1 MQRRLSTEN
10 CWQPDRLPLT
20 ARLRRLLAMD
30 GEAPNSPELARGL
43 EDTLAVLDLHLS
55 DAEKQAAALLK
66 AARRLRRAAREGN
79 VASLPSAI
87 AAAQA
92 DAARAGEP
100 FANAAA
106 ALGYDVAEAFASG
119 AWLDELAIAAK
130 AAGVVL
136 VRRDGRVTAYP
147 VALRLD
153 GRAQGVRVG
162 RKLERRIRPS
172 FLAAQLKALQQRP
185 ERFNARQ
192 FLDRL
197 FLLYDSK
204 ARAEDPAWRPTR
216 PGQGP
221 LVALAELHDQLTV
234 LPAAAADYPKEEFVT
249 DLLRLDRQPDATGSH
264 GHRFELGGST
274 GRKGGKR
281 LTLFDETGEQHD
293 YYAIRFILEPSNGR
307 ADDQAAAAR

>member
-1 MQRRLSTEN
+1 
-10 CWQPDRLPLT
+10 
-20 ARLRRLLAMD
+20 MD
-30 GEAPNSPELARGL
+30 GEAPNSPERARGL
-43 EDTLAVLDLHLS
+43 EDTLAVLDAHLS

-87 AAAQA
+87 AAAQG

-197 FLLYDSK
+197 FLLYNSK

-234 LPAAAADYPKEEFVT
+234 LPAAAADYPQEEFVT

-293 YYAIRFILEPSNGR
+293 YYAIRFILEPSRGR

>member
-1 MQRRLSTEN
+1 MDAEPSDA
-10 CWQPDRLPLT
+10 PPLT
-20 ARLRRLLAMD
+20 
-30 GEAPNSPELARGL
+30 RGL
-43 EDTLAVLDLHLS
+43 EDTLAAVDAYLS
-55 DAEKQAAALLK
+55 DAERRAAALLK
-66 AARRLRRAAREGN
+66 AARRLRRAAAEGS
-79 VASLPSAI
+79 VASLPAAL

-100 FANAAA
+100 FASAAA
-106 ALGYDVAEAFASG
+106 ALIYDVAEAFANG
-119 AWLDELAIAAK
+119 AWLDELAAAAK
-130 AAGVVL
+130 TASVVL

-162 RKLERRIRPS
+162 RRLERRIRPS

-197 FLLYDSK
+197 FRLYESK
-204 ARAEDPAWRPTR
+204 ARAEDASWRPAH

-221 LVALAELHDQLTV
+221 LVPLAELHDDLTV
-234 LPAAAADYPKEEFVT
+234 LPAAAADYPQEEFVA
-249 DLLRLDRQPDATGSH
+249 DLLCLDRQPDALSSR
-264 GHRFELGGST
+264 GHHFELGGST
-274 GRKGGKR
+274 GRKGAKR
-281 LTLFDETGEQHD
+281 LTLFDEAGEQHD
-293 YYAIRFILEPSNGR
+293 YYAIRFILEPSHGR

>member
-1 MQRRLSTEN
+1 
-10 CWQPDRLPLT
+10 
-20 ARLRRLLAMD
+20 MD
-30 GEAPNSPELARGL
+30 AEPSDAPQLARGL
-43 EDTLAVLDLHLS
+43 EDTLAALDGHLS
-55 DAEKQAAALLK
+55 DAEKQAVALLK

-79 VASLPSAI
+79 VASLPAAI
-87 AAAQA
+87 AAAKA
-92 DAARAGEP
+92 DAARTGEP
-100 FANAAA
+100 FAKAAA
-106 ALGYDVAEAFASG
+106 VLDYDVAEAFASG
-119 AWLDELAIAAK
+119 AWLDELAAAK

-136 VRRDGRVTAYP
+136 VRRDGRVTSYP

-162 RKLERRIRPS
+162 RRLERRIRPS

-221 LVALAELHDQLTV
+221 LVALAELHDQMTV
-234 LPAAAADYPKEEFVT
+234 LPAAAADYPQEEFT
-249 DLLRLDRQPDATGSH
+249 SDLLRLDRQPDATGSQ

-293 YYAIRFILEPSNGR
+293 YYAIRFILEPSHGR
-307 ADDQAAAAR
+307 ADNPPAAAR

>member
-1 MQRRLSTEN
+1 
-10 CWQPDRLPLT
+10 
-20 ARLRRLLAMD
+20 MD
-30 GEAPNSPELARGL
+30 AEPSDFPRFASGL
-43 EDTLAVLDLHLS
+43 EDTLAALDMHLG
-55 DAEKQAAALLK
+55 DAEKLAVALLK
-66 AARRLRRAAREGN
+66 AVRRLRRAVREGN
-79 VASLPSAI
+79 VASLHAAI

-92 DAARAGEP
+92 DAARIGDPLAK
-100 FANAAA
+100 AAA
-106 ALGYDVAEAFASG
+106 ALDYDVADAFASG
-119 AWLDELAIAAK
+119 AWLDEVAAAAK
-130 AAGVVL
+130 AAGLVL

-153 GRAQGVRVG
+153 ARAQGVRLG
-162 RKLERRIRPS
+162 RRLERRIRPS
-172 FLAAQLKALQQRP
+172 FLVAQLKILQQRP

-197 FLLYDSK
+197 FLLYESK

-216 PGQGP
+216 AGPGP

-234 LPAAAADYPKEEFVT
+234 LPAAAADYPLEEFVT
-249 DLLRLDRQPDATGSH
+249 DLLRLDRQPDATNSS
-264 GHRFELGGST
+264 GHHFELAGST

-293 YYAIRFILEPSNGR
+293 YYAIRFILEPSHGR

>member
-1 MQRRLSTEN
+1 MDANPPDSPQRV
-10 CWQPDRLPLT
+10 
-20 ARLRRLLAMD
+20 
-30 GEAPNSPELARGL
+30 RGL
-43 EDTLAVLDLHLS
+43 EATLAALDAHLI

-66 AARRLRRAAREGN
+66 ATRRLRRAVAEG
-79 VASLPSAI
+79 AMATLPAAI

-92 DAARAGEP
+92 DAERTGTP
-100 FANAAA
+100 LANAAA
-106 ALGYDVAEAFASG
+106 TLDYDVADAFASG
-119 AWLDELAIAAK
+119 AWLDELAAAAQ

-153 GRAQGVRVG
+153 GRAQGVRLG
-162 RKLERRIRPS
+162 RKLEKRIRPS
-172 FLAAQLKALQQRP
+172 FVAAQLKALQQRP
-185 ERFNARQ
+185 DRFNARQ

-197 FLLYDSK
+197 FTLYDSK
-204 ARAEDPAWRPTR
+204 ARAEDQAWRPTQ

-221 LVALAELHDQLTV
+221 LVSLADLHALLTL
-234 LPAAAADYPKEEFVT
+234 LPAAGADYPQEEFVA
-249 DLLRLDRQPDATGSH
+249 DLLRLDRQPDATDSQ
-264 GHRFELGGST
+264 GHRFELAGST

-307 ADDQAAAAR
+307 AEHTEAAAH

>member
-1 MQRRLSTEN
+1 
-10 CWQPDRLPLT
+10 
-20 ARLRRLLAMD
+20 MD
-30 GEAPNSPELARGL
+30 AEPSASSQLARGL
-43 EDTLAVLDLHLS
+43 EDILAALDAHLA
-55 DAEKQAAALLK
+55 DAEKQAMALLK
-66 AARRLRRAAREGN
+66 ATRRLRRAAREGA
-79 VASLPSAI
+79 VASLPAAL

-106 ALGYDVAEAFASG
+106 ALEYDVAEAFDSG
-119 AWLDELAIAAK
+119 AWLDELAAAAE

-153 GRAQGVRVG
+153 ARAQGVRLG
-162 RKLERRIRPS
+162 RRLERRIRPS
-172 FLAAQLKALQQRP
+172 FLVAQLKTLQQRP

-197 FLLYDSK
+197 FRLYDSK

-216 PGQGP
+216 PGPGP

-234 LPAAAADYPKEEFVT
+234 LPAAAADYPLEEFVA
-249 DLLRLDRQPDATGSH
+249 DLLRLDRQPDAAGSQ
-264 GHRFELGGST
+264 GHRFELAGST

-281 LTLFDETGEQHD
+281 LTVFDETGEQHD
-293 YYAIRFILEPSNGR
+293 YYAIRFILEPSHGR
-307 ADDQAAAAR
+307 ADDSAAAAR

>member
-1 MQRRLSTEN
+1 
-10 CWQPDRLPLT
+10 
-20 ARLRRLLAMD
+20 MD
-30 GEAPNSPELARGL
+30 AEPAESPPLARGL
-43 EDTLAVLDLHLS
+43 EDILAVLDTHLG
-55 DAEKQAAALLK
+55 DAEKQAAVLLK
-66 AARRLRRAAREGN
+66 ATRRLRRAAREGV
-79 VASLPSAI
+79 VASLPAAI

-92 DAARAGEP
+92 EATRTGEP
-100 FANAAA
+100 LAEAAA
-106 ALGYDVAEAFASG
+106 ALDYDVADAFASG
-119 AWLDELAIAAK
+119 AWLDELAAAAK
-130 AAGVVL
+130 TAGVVL

-153 GRAQGVRVG
+153 ARAQGVRLG

-172 FLAAQLKALQQRP
+172 FLAAQLKVLQQRP

-197 FLLYDSK
+197 FMLYDSK

-216 PGQGP
+216 PGPGP

-234 LPAAAADYPKEEFVT
+234 LPAAAADYPPEEFVA
-249 DLLRLDRQPDATGSH
+249 DLLRLDRQPDATNSQ
-264 GHRFELGGST
+264 GHRFELAGST

-293 YYAIRFILEPSNGR
+293 YYAIRFIQEPSHGR
-307 ADDQAAAAR
+307 ADNPAAAAR

>member
-1 MQRRLSTEN
+1 
-10 CWQPDRLPLT
+10 
-20 ARLRRLLAMD
+20 MD
-30 GEAPNSPELARGL
+30 AEPSDAPPLARGL
-43 EDTLAVLDLHLS
+43 EDTLAALDAYLG
-55 DAEKQAAALLK
+55 DAEKRAAALLK
-66 AARRLRRAAREGN
+66 STRRLRRAAKEGN
-79 VASLPSAI
+79 VASLPTAL

-92 DAARAGEP
+92 EAERTGEP
-100 FANAAA
+100 FADAAA
-106 ALGYDVAEAFASG
+106 AFGYDVAEAFASG
-119 AWLDELAIAAK
+119 AWLDELASAAK

-162 RKLERRIRPS
+162 RRLERRIRPS
-172 FLAAQLKALQQRP
+172 FLAAQLRALQQRP

-197 FLLYDSK
+197 FRLYEGR
-204 ARAEDPAWRPTR
+204 ARAEDPSWRPTR

-221 LVALAELHDQLTV
+221 LVPLAELHDDLTV
-234 LPAAAADYPKEEFVT
+234 LPAAAADYPQEEFVA
-249 DLLRLDRQPDATGSH
+249 DLLRLDRQPDAIGSQ

-281 LTLFDETGEQHD
+281 LTLFDEAGEQHD
-293 YYAIRFILEPSNGR
+293 YYAIRFIGEPSHGR

>member
-1 MQRRLSTEN
+1 MNAEPP
-10 CWQPDRLPLT
+10 C
-20 ARLRRLLAMD
+20 
-30 GEAPNSPELARGL
+30 SPALARGL
-43 EDTLAVLDLHLS
+43 EDTLAVLDLHLG
-55 DAEKQAAALLK
+55 DAEKQAAAVLK
-66 AARRLRRAAREGN
+66 AARRLRRAASEGN
-79 VASLPSAI
+79 VASLPAGI

-92 DAARAGEP
+92 DAVRAGGL

-119 AWLDELAIAAK
+119 AWLNELAAAAK
-130 AAGVVL
+130 AAGVTL
-136 VRRDGRVTAYP
+136 VRRDGRITAYP

-153 GRAQGVRVG
+153 GRSQGVRVG
-162 RKLERRIRPS
+162 RRLERRIRPS

-204 ARAEDPAWRPTR
+204 ARAEDPSWRPTQ

-221 LVALAELHDQLTV
+221 LVALAELHDHLTV
-234 LPAAAADYPKEEFVT
+234 LPAAAADYPQEEFVT
-249 DLLRLDRQPDATGSH
+249 DLLRLDRQPDATGSQ

-274 GRKGGKR
+274 GRKGAKR
-281 LTLFDETGEQHD
+281 LTLFDEAGEQHD
-293 YYAIRFILEPSNGR
+293 YYAIRFILEPSHGR
-307 ADDQAAAAR
+307 ADHQAAAAR